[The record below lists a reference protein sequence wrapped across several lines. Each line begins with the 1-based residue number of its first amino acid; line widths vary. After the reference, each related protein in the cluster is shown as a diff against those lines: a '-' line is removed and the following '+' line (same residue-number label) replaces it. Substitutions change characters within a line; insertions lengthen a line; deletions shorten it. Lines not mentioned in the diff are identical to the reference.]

1 MSNDLV
7 TAITGFLSN
16 GWRFFTE
23 VTIPTTNITMGQLAI
38 ALILVPIAL
47 RFMGIMLNIHIGD
60 APDEGY
66 GKPKSTALTIS
77 NERHLDTR

>member
-1 MSNDLV
+1 MSNDL
-7 TAITGFLSN
+7 ATGIASWLSN
-16 GWRFFTE
+16 SWRFFTE
-23 VTIPTTNITMGQLAI
+23 ITIPTTNITMGQLAI

-47 RFMGIMLNIHIGD
+47 RFLGIMLNIHIGD
-60 APDEGY
+60 APDEDY